1 MANQNGGPAPD
12 RPRHSG
18 RGNSPRRRARDA
30 RVLAF
35 EVLYEVDIA
44 RHAAA
49 GVFERRIAEEGV
61 TAEEAEAPR
70 ALVRGVLQAR
80 QELDAIIQTHAP
92 SWPIE
97 QLSAVERN
105 ILRLALYE
113 LRYQREHVPVGVAI
127 NEAVELAKMFGGDA
141 ASRFVNGV
149 LGQFVRSE
157 DAPTDSPDEPESPGG
172 ET

>member
-1 MANQNGGPAPD
+1 MVTEDNGQEPVLPA
-12 RPRHSG
+12 RTKHG
-18 RGNSPRRRARDA
+18 RRSHRRSRNA

-35 EVLYEVDIA
+35 KVLYEVDIA

-49 GVFERRIAEEGV
+49 DVFERRVAEEEV
-61 TAEEAEAPR
+61 AAEDVDAPR
-70 ALVRGVLQAR
+70 GLVRGVLQNR
-80 QELDAIIQTHAP
+80 QELDGVIQTHAP

-105 ILRLALYE
+105 ILRLAIYE
-113 LRYQREHVPVGVAI
+113 LRHQREQVPIGVAI

-149 LGQFVRSE
+149 LGQVVRSD
-157 DAPTDSPDEPESPGG
+157 DAQASRLIEPDSPGG
-172 ET
+172 DT

>member
-1 MANQNGGPAPD
+1 MMIEDDGQEPVLPD
-12 RPRHSG
+12 RPMRG
-18 RGNSPRRRARDA
+18 RRSQRRARNA

-35 EVLYEVDIA
+35 KVLYEVDIA

-49 GVFERRIAEEGV
+49 DVFERRVAEEGV
-61 TAEEAEAPR
+61 PAEDVDAPR
-70 ALVRGVLQAR
+70 MLVRGVLQHR
-80 QELDAIIQTHAP
+80 QELDGVIQSHAP

-105 ILRLALYE
+105 ILRLAVFE
-113 LRYQREHVPVGVAI
+113 LRHQREEVPVGVAI

-149 LGQFVRSE
+149 LGQVVR
-157 DAPTDSPDEPESPGG
+157 TDDVQAGPPIEPESPGG
-172 ET
+172 DT

>member
-1 MANQNGGPAPD
+1 MNIEGNESASMPPA
-12 RPRHSG
+12 RSQRS
-18 RGNSPRRRARDA
+18 RRQARNA

-35 EVLYEVDIA
+35 KVLYEVDIA

-49 GVFERRIAEEGV
+49 EVFERRIAEEGV
-61 TAEEAEAPR
+61 PAEEVDAPR
-70 ALVRGVLQAR
+70 ALVRGVLQTR
-80 QELDAIIQTHAP
+80 EELDNVIQAHAT

-105 ILRLALYE
+105 ILRIAIFE
-113 LRYQREHVPVGVAI
+113 LRHQRERVPVGVAI

-149 LGQFVRSE
+149 LGQVVRE
-157 DAPTDSPDEPESPGG
+157 DEAQEDTAVEPQSPGG
-172 ET
+172 EH

>member
-1 MANQNGGPAPD
+1 MDNDGPAPAG
-12 RPRHSG
+12 RSRGGSGHSSKRH
-18 RGNSPRRRARDA
+18 ARDA

-44 RHAAA
+44 RHTAAD
-49 GVFERRIAEEGV
+49 VFERRVAEEGV
-61 TAEEAEAPR
+61 LAEDAERPR
-70 ALVRGVLQAR
+70 MLVRGVLQSR
-80 QELDAIIQTHAP
+80 QELDALIQMHAP

-105 ILRLALYE
+105 ILRLAIFE
-113 LRYQREHVPVGVAI
+113 LRHMRDQVPVGVAI

-149 LGQFVRSE
+149 LGQVARTD
-157 DAPTDSPDEPESPGG
+157 DAASAPDEPESPGG